1 MAVNSTTGQRF
12 YRTVKEVT
20 GESDNNIRGKNMRY
34 EGGRVERKYT
44 RGKEYRRPGYRVN
57 KRK

>member
-34 EGGRVERKYT
+34 EDGRVERKYT
-44 RGKEYRRPGYRVN
+44 RGKEYEGIWV
-57 KRK
+57 